1 MKGAC
6 RRTLAAAAIILVAG
20 GAVAIFLVDFGLHDK
35 GRVEVAIACWRQ
47 AIALDPKYAWDH
59 RNLGAALY
67 GKGQVDEAIACYQKA
82 IALDPKYAKAHH
94 NLGVALHGCPSAVAP
109 R

>member
-35 GRVEVAIACWRQ
+35 GRVEVAIACWR
-47 AIALDPKYAWDH
+47 
-59 RNLGAALY
+59 
-67 GKGQVDEAIACYQKA
+67 KA

-94 NLGVALHGCPSAVAP
+94 NLGATLYGKGQVDEAIACFKKAIALDPKHAAARTGLARAE
-109 R
+109 RLAARD

>member
-20 GAVAIFLVDFGLHDK
+20 GAVAIFLVDYVGGGALQGK
-35 GRVEVAIACWRQ
+35 GR
-47 AIALDPKYAWDH
+47 
-59 RNLGAALY
+59 
-67 GKGQVDEAIACYQKA
+67 VDEAIACFQKA
-82 IALDPKYAKAHH
+82 IALDAKLAWAHN
-94 NLGVALHGCPSAVAP
+94 NLGLALQGMGQVEEAIRPHS